1 MSNVWETLSKI
12 DCSKHVEKKN
22 GFTYLSWAWAWT
34 ILKQHYPTA
43 QVTKH
48 LFQVNGNQ
56 LPYMLDTDGHA
67 YVTVTVKI
75 MPEGNA
81 SAVTPLESA
90 TEIMPVLNHANRPIK
105 NPNSFE
111 VNASLQRCM
120 VKAIALLGLGCYIYA
135 GEDLP
140 ATSDAGGGSSLP
152 RKPAAGRTPSSNTSE
167 TCDDNTSSGGGV
179 QMPKK
184 IASPLSLE
192 EETAMAPDME
202 SLKKIYNRKLSSEWT
217 QEERQIFTNRKRQIE
232 KGVSS

>member
-140 ATSDAGGGSSLP
+140 ATSDAGGGDSSP
-152 RKPAAGRTPSSNTSE
+152 RKPAKGRTSPSNFSE
-167 TCDDNTSSGGGV
+167 TSGVTPSSGGGV
-179 QMPKK
+179 QQPKK
-184 IASPLSLE
+184 IASPLTME
-192 EETAMAPDME
+192 QEIAIAPDLD
-202 SLKKIYNRKLSSEWT
+202 SLKKLYTRLGPAAKDHNHLFTKRKKELEA
-217 QEERQIFTNRKRQIE
+217 N
-232 KGVSS
+232 G